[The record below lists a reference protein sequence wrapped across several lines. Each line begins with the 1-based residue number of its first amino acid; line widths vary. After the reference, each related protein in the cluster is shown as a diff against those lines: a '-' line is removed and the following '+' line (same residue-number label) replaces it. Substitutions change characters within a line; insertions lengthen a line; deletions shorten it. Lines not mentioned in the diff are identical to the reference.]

1 MRKAS
6 RPTVIALAVLGS
18 LAIPLAAQQAAFEIT
33 SVKRNVSASGNSS
46 NRNLANGSYSGTNV
60 TLRSLIAR
68 AYEVRAFQVTG
79 GPQWLD
85 FDRFDIVGRG
95 AEGTTNEMRP
105 AMLRSLLA
113 DRFKLVTHRES
124 REQPVYA
131 LVLARSDGRLGPQLK
146 RAALACAAA
155 GTQAVAGQSAA
166 CGVDTSVNGR
176 TGTMTITGMPLDAV
190 AAALANFAGNRAVI
204 NRTGLEGSYDV
215 ELRFAP
221 EGAALAASS
230 RNDDAPAIFTAV
242 EEQLGLKLQSDR
254 GPVPFLVID
263 SVQPPSPD

>member
-1 MRKAS
+1 MRRTA
-6 RPTVIALAVLGS
+6 RQTVTALAVLVAV
-18 LAIPLAAQQAAFEIT
+18 AIPLAAQQAAFEIT

-68 AYEVRAFQVTG
+68 AYEVRAFQVIG

-146 RAALACAAA
+146 RAALACAPP
-155 GTQAVAGQSAA
+155 GTAAVAGQSAS
-166 CGVDTSVNGR
+166 CGVNTSVDGR
-176 TGTMTITGMPLDAV
+176 VGTMSATGMPLDGI
-190 AAALANFAGNRAVI
+190 AAALANYAVNRAVI
-204 NRTGLEGSYDV
+204 NRTGLEGVFDA

-221 EGAALAASS
+221 EGVALAAAG
-230 RNDDAPAIFTAV
+230 RNDD
-242 EEQLGLKLQSDR
+242 
-254 GPVPFLVID
+254 VP
-263 SVQPPSPD
+263 S